1 MTVRSLTRGNYPV
14 RLPLPPS
21 GGQPAAFPAP
31 AADASPVRAV
41 RSCPLRALTIP
52 LHPARRGRKRGVTW
66 HQD

>member
-14 RLPLPPS
+14 RLPLPSS
-21 GGQPAAFPAP
+21 GSQPVAFPAP

-52 LHPARRGRKRGVTW
+52 RHPAWRGGKRGATW
-66 HQD
+66 HED